1 LFVCFSTLKWPA
13 ILFSVKKKIF
23 REFKAIGLSWKIDN
37 IAESHLP
44 TLTVGKISS
53 RGRCWFVFGEKK

>member
-1 LFVCFSTLKWPA
+1 MASYFIQC
-13 ILFSVKKKIF
+13 KKNFF

-53 RGRCWFVFGEKK
+53 RGRCWFVFGEKKMTMYSDS